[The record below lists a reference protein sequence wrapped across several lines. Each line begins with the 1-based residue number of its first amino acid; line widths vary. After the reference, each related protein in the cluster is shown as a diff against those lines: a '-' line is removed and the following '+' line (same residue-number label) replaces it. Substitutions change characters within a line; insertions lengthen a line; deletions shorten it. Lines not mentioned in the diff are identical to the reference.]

1 MVLAAKRKYK
11 QTLKSEPVSKQAK
24 KDRQS
29 KGELKEKE
37 KDYAG
42 QHTGFSEDEENGGWE
57 PNSDDSDNEDGL
69 ESTPIKKSKTT
80 EDDVIAGELEGLKET
95 AELYKSN
102 IFKLEID
109 ELLAEVAVNYEKHKA
124 LEKALHHLK
133 AIFDSIPDGKQLK
146 LHEFAQDMLKKS
158 KIVTPFPDPQPTK
171 EALHTFAFLK
181 PASVHLVGGY
191 GLKSIARAKAG
202 FNVDVAVEMPSA
214 IFQEKDYANY
224 RYHHK
229 RACYLAV
236 LAKAI
241 RSSASGKKFQ
251 IEFSTM
257 NGDARRPIL
266 LVKPTGDKSDVDFSK
281 TKCVIRILP
290 SVSADVFP
298 IHRLAPGKS
307 CVKPAEATP
316 HYNAS
321 LLMDTSYTGNLAFLY
336 QHSKASPEF
345 KHAIVLARTWL
356 HQRFHNT
363 SLGFTPFVFAMLTA
377 YLIQGN
383 PDGSGKKL
391 SASHSSYQLLRG
403 TLDFIATHDF
413 ATTPVFLGQND
424 KPEFSAAEFQAH
436 YDVAIVDPSGT
447 LNLTASMTASGLAQL
462 QHEAKLAMSYFND
475 PTDRF
480 DALFLKN
487 VNDTKFKFD
496 NVVRIPFTGEEAVN
510 GFDEAAKA
518 DYHSH
523 LPWFVARVG
532 TVLKRGLT
540 NRVDLVAVQH
550 TESQAS
556 WALNKAAG
564 QKPDSFV
571 VTVGLLLNPDN
582 APRLVDQGPDSS
594 NDEAVAEFRAFW
606 GNKSELRRFKDG
618 AIVESVV
625 WQTQGYENRSLIV
638 QKIVLYLL
646 QLHLK
651 IEASQLV
658 YWAGQLYSYLN
669 LSKHVP
675 ENLFSPEL
683 KTSGFQPVMQAFQ
696 QFSKQLRQVD
706 DALPLL
712 ITNVYPAHANL
723 RYTAVTLPHPV
734 DFNNMVQ
741 YPTTTRY
748 FDAIDVVVQIERSAK
763 FPDDLTVLQKV
774 KHAFYLKMG
783 SELKTRFDVDAV
795 VVDDVREKNP
805 LAIRGY
811 LDVYYFGY
819 LFRCHICLEQEAT
832 LLDKITDAKTT
843 TQLYKG
849 LAAEA
854 LEKFKYQLRYKP
866 THTFYVQAM
875 CAKYTAYSS
884 TVRLVKRWFGAH
896 LLSPHVAD
904 EMVELLV
911 AHVFLEPQPWVA
923 PASTFAAFVRVLG
936 LLATWDWQ
944 TTPLVVDIE
953 GELTAKDRE
962 EIAALFNQHRRTNP
976 QLSVGAMTI
985 ATAKDHLGHRWTAQK
1000 PARAIAARIQVLAR
1014 ASAQVVAD
1022 ETAASQD
1029 IKRVF
1034 ATPMQDYA
1042 AVLDLDVEHC
1052 TRYYQNMHPD
1062 AHYLRPA
1069 YGAGTAELGDT
1080 PYAQFDPMQEFIADI
1095 EKIYGHTVMVFHN
1108 KYGGDKLAL
1117 VWNPAVATPMQW
1129 KVNAGYNSV
1138 PVDMNKKGFL
1148 KPAKGKSDISK
1159 FIAPNFA
1166 AILAEIERLG
1176 KDGILLQK
1184 DE

>member
-11 QTLKSEPVSKQAK
+11 KSLNSEPASKQAK
-24 KDRQS
+24 KDPPLL
-29 KGELKEKE
+29 GN
-37 KDYAG
+37 
-42 QHTGFSEDEENGGWE
+42 TGYSEEEENGDWE
-57 PNSDDSDNEDGL
+57 SNSDDSDNEDKL
-69 ESTPIKKSKTT
+69 ESTKIKTTKAT
-80 EDDVIAGELEGLKET
+80 EDDLISGELEGLKET

-109 ELLAEVAVNYEKHKA
+109 ELLTEINVNYDKHKA
-124 LEKALHHLK
+124 LQKALHHLK
-133 AIFDSIPDGKQLK
+133 AIFRRHSRRK
-146 LHEFAQDMLKKS
+146 
-158 KIVTPFPDPQPTK
+158 
-171 EALHTFAFLK
+171 
-181 PASVHLVGGY
+181 ASQGGY
-191 GLKSIARAKAG
+191 GLKSIAKSKSA
-202 FNVDVAVEMPSA
+202 FNVDVAVEMPSS

-241 RSSASGKKFQ
+241 QSANKKFNV
-251 IEFSTM
+251 EYSTM

-266 LVKPTGDKSDVDFSK
+266 LVKAAGDKSDVDFSK

-336 QHSKASPEF
+336 QHSKPALNS
-345 KHAIVLARTWL
+345 KNAILLAPFSQC
-356 HQRFHNT
+356 HI
-363 SLGFTPFVFAMLTA
+363 GFTPFVFAMLMA
-377 YLIQGN
+377 YLMQGN
-383 PDGSGKKL
+383 KDGTGKKL

-413 ATTPVFLGQND
+413 STTPVFLGESD
-424 KPEFSAAEFQAH
+424 KSEFSAAEFQTH

-447 LNLTASMTASGLAQL
+447 LNLTATMTTSG
-462 QHEAKLAMSYFND
+462 
-475 PTDRF
+475 
-480 DALFLKN
+480 
-487 VNDTKFKFD
+487 
-496 NVVRIPFTGEEAVN
+496 TGEA
-510 GFDEAAKA
+510 FDEAAKA
-518 DYHSH
+518 DYYSY
-523 LPWFVARVG
+523 LPWFVTRMSD
-532 TVLKRGLT
+532 VLKRGLT

-550 TESQAS
+550 TDANAS
-556 WALNKAAG
+556 WALNEKIQQQDQVA
-564 QKPDSFV
+564 
-571 VTVGLLLNPDN
+571 VTVGLLLNSDN

-594 NDEAVAEFRAFW
+594 NDEAVAEFRQFW

-646 QLHLK
+646 QLHLHV
-651 IEASQLV
+651 EASQLI
-658 YWAGQLYSYLN
+658 YWAGQLYGYLN

-683 KTSGFQPVMQAFQ
+683 KTSGFHPVMQAYQ

-712 ITNVYPAHANL
+712 INNVYPAHASL
-723 RYTAVTLPHPV
+723 RYASVTLPHPV

-763 FPDDLTVLQKV
+763 FPDDLAVLQKV
-774 KHAFYLKMG
+774 KHAFYLKM
-783 SELKTRFDVDAV
+783 SEELKTRFDVDSV
-795 VVDDVREKNP
+795 VVDNVREKNP

-832 LLDKITDAKTT
+832 LLEKIVDAKTT
-843 TQLYKG
+843 TKLNKA
-849 LAAEA
+849 LATEA
-854 LEKFKYQLRYKP
+854 LDKYKYQLRYKQ

-884 TVRLVKRWFGAH
+884 TVRLAKRWFGAH
-896 LLSPHVAD
+896 LLSPHVSD

-911 AHVFLEPQPWVA
+911 AHVFLESQPWVA
-923 PASTFAAFVRVLG
+923 PVSTFAAFARVLG

-944 TTPLVVDIE
+944 NTPLIVDIE
-953 GELTAKDRE
+953 GELTTKDRE
-962 EIAALFNQHRRTNP
+962 EIVSQFNQHRRTNP
-976 QLSVGAMTI
+976 QMSVGAMTI
-985 ATAKDHLGHRWTAQK
+985 ATAKDHSGHRWTTKK
-1000 PARAIAARIQVLAR
+1000 PARAIAARIQALAR
-1014 ASAQVVAD
+1014 ASVQVMEEA
-1022 ETAASQD
+1022 TSSQD

-1034 ATPMQDYA
+1034 VTPMQDYPV
-1042 AVLDLDVEHC
+1042 VLDLDIEHC
-1052 TRYYQNMHPD
+1052 TRYYQNMHPE
-1062 AHYLRPA
+1062 ARYLKPS
-1069 YGAGTAELGDT
+1069 YGVAELGDK
-1080 PYAQFDPMQEFIADI
+1080 PYAQFDPVQDFIADI
-1095 EKIYGHTVMVFHN
+1095 EQVYGNTVM
-1108 KYGGDKLAL
+1108 YGAL
-1117 VWNPAVATPMQW
+1117 VWNPTVATPMQW

-1138 PVDMNKKGFL
+1138 PNGFL
-1148 KPAKGKSDISK
+1148 KPAKGQSDISK

-1176 KDGILLQK
+1176 RDGILKQQQQ
-1184 DE
+1184 E

>member
-11 QTLKSEPVSKQAK
+11 KSLNSEPASKQAK

-29 KGELKEKE
+29 KKHQASSDEDESA
-37 KDYAG
+37 YAG
-42 QHTGFSEDEENGGWE
+42 NTGYSEEEENGDWE
-57 PNSDDSDNEDGL
+57 SNSDDSDNEDKL
-69 ESTPIKKSKTT
+69 ESTQIKTTKAT
-80 EDDVIAGELEGLKET
+80 EDDLISGELEGLKET

-109 ELLAEVAVNYEKHKA
+109 ELLTEINVNYDKHKA
-124 LEKALHHLK
+124 LQKALHHLK

-146 LHEFAQDMLKKS
+146 LHEFAQDMLKKN

-171 EALHTFAFLK
+171 EALHSFAFQK
-181 PASVHLVGGY
+181 PTSMHIVGGY
-191 GLKSIARAKAG
+191 GLKSIAKSKST
-202 FNVDVAVEMPSA
+202 FNVDVAVEMPSS

-241 RSSASGKKFQ
+241 TSANKKFNV
-251 IEFSTM
+251 EYSTM

-266 LVKPTGDKSDVDFSK
+266 LVKAAGDKSDVDFSK

-290 SVSADVFP
+290 SINADVFP

-307 CVKPAEATP
+307 CVKPAQATP

-336 QHSKASPEF
+336 QHSKSSPEF
-345 KHAIVLARTWL
+345 KNAILLARTWL

-363 SLGFTPFVFAMLTA
+363 NIGFTPFVFAMLMA
-377 YLIQGN
+377 YLMQGN
-383 PDGSGKKL
+383 KDGSGKKL

-413 ATTPVFLGQND
+413 ATTPVFLGECE
-424 KPEFSAAEFQAH
+424 KPEFSAAEFQTH
-436 YDVAIVDPSGT
+436 YQVAIVDPSGT
-447 LNLTASMTASGLAQL
+447 LNLTANMTTSGLAQL
-462 QHEAKLAMSYFND
+462 QHEAKLAMTYFND

-480 DALFLKN
+480 EPLFLKK
-487 VNDTKFKFD
+487 VNDAKFKFD
-496 NVVRIPFTGEEAVN
+496 NVVRIPFVAKAPVDA
-510 GFDEAAKA
+510 FDEAAKA
-518 DYHSH
+518 DYYSY
-523 LPWFVARVG
+523 LSWFVAR
-532 TVLKRGLT
+532 TSDVLKRGLT
-540 NRVDLVAVQH
+540 NRADLVAVQH
-550 TESQAS
+550 DDVNAS
-556 WALNKAAG
+556 WALN
-564 QKPDSFV
+564 DSMQPEQAT
-571 VTVGLLLNPDN
+571 VTVGLLLNSDN

-594 NDEAVAEFRAFW
+594 NDEAVAEFRKFW

-646 QLHLK
+646 QLHLNV
-651 IEASQLV
+651 EASQLI

-683 KTSGFQPVMQAFQ
+683 KTSGFHPVMQAYQ

-712 ITNVYPAHANL
+712 INNVYPAHANL
-723 RYTAVTLPHPV
+723 RYASVTLPHPV

-774 KHAFYLKMG
+774 KHAFYLKM
-783 SELKTRFDVDAV
+783 SEELKTRFDVDSV

-832 LLDKITDAKTT
+832 LLEKIVDAKTT
-843 TQLYKG
+843 TKLNKA
-849 LAAEA
+849 LATEA
-854 LEKFKYQLRYKP
+854 LEKYKYQLRYKQ

-884 TVRLVKRWFGAH
+884 TVRLAKRWFGAH
-896 LLSPHVAD
+896 LLSPHVSD

-911 AHVFLEPQPWVA
+911 AHVFLESQPWVA
-923 PASTFAAFVRVLG
+923 PVSTFAAFARVLG

-944 TTPLVVDIE
+944 TTPLIVDIE
-953 GELTAKDRE
+953 GELTTKDRE
-962 EIAALFNQHRRTNP
+962 EIVSLFNQHRRTNP
-976 QLSVGAMTI
+976 QMSVGAMTI
-985 ATAKDHLGHRWTAQK
+985 ATAKDHSGHRWTTKK

-1014 ASAQVVAD
+1014 ASVQVMEEA
-1022 ETAASQD
+1022 TSSQD

-1034 ATPMQDYA
+1034 VTPMQDYPV
-1042 AVLDLDVEHC
+1042 VLDLDIEHC
-1052 TRYYQNMHPD
+1052 TRYYQNMHPE
-1062 AHYLRPA
+1062 AKYLKPS
-1069 YGAGTAELGDT
+1069 YGVAELGDK
-1080 PYAQFDPMQEFIADI
+1080 PYAQFDPVQDFIADI
-1095 EKIYGHTVMVFHN
+1095 ERVYGQTIMVFNN

-1138 PVDMNKKGFL
+1138 PVDMNKNGFL
-1148 KPAKGKSDISK
+1148 KPAKGQTDISK

-1176 KDGILLQK
+1176 RDGILKQQQK
-1184 DE
+1184 QQE

>member
-1 MVLAAKRKYK
+1 MVLAAKRKYSK
-11 QTLKSEPVSKQAK
+11 SLNSEPASKQAK
-24 KDRQS
+24 RDIKVKKHQQS
-29 KGELKEKE
+29 SDEPE
-37 KDYAG
+37 DYAG
-42 QHTGFSEDEENGGWE
+42 DIGFSGEEENGDWE
-57 PNSDDSDNEDGL
+57 ANSDDSDNEDVL
-69 ESTPIKKSKTT
+69 ESTRIKKTKAT

-146 LHEFAQDMLKKS
+146 LHEFAQDMLKSS

-171 EALHTFAFLK
+171 EALHSFAFQK
-181 PASVHLVGGY
+181 PTAMHIVGGY
-191 GLKSIARAKAG
+191 GLKSIARSKST
-202 FNVDVAVEMPSA
+202 FNVDVAVQMPSSV
-214 IFQEKDYANY
+214 FQEKDYANY

-236 LAKAI
+236 LARAI
-241 RSSASGKKFQ
+241 KSANKKFLV
-251 IEFSTM
+251 EYSTM
-257 NGDARRPIL
+257 NGDARKPIL
-266 LVKPTGDKSDVDFSK
+266 LVKPAGDKSDVDFTK
-281 TKCVIRILP
+281 AKCVIRILP

-336 QHSKASPEF
+336 QHCKASPEF
-345 KHAIVLARTWL
+345 KNAILLARTWL

-363 SLGFTPFVFAMLTA
+363 SLGFTPFVFAMLMA

-383 PDGSGKKL
+383 QDGTGKKL

-413 ATTPVFLGQND
+413 ATTPVFLGESE
-424 KPEFSAAEFQAH
+424 KPEFSAAEFQTH

-447 LNLTASMTASGLAQL
+447 LNLAAAMTASGLAQL
-462 QHEAKLAMSYFND
+462 QHEAKLAMIYFND

-487 VNDTKFKFD
+487 VNDTKSKFD
-496 NVVRIPFTGEEAVN
+496 NVVRIPFTTVAEDDAVD
-510 GFDEAAKA
+510 GFDEVAKA
-518 DYHSH
+518 DYHSY

-532 TVLKRGLT
+532 NVLKRGLT

-550 TESQAS
+550 PETQDS
-556 WALNKAAG
+556 WALSDAIR
-564 QKPDSFV
+564 QVP
-571 VTVGLLLNPDN
+571 VTVTIGLLLNSDN

-594 NDEAVAEFRAFW
+594 NDQAVAEFREFW

-651 IEASQLV
+651 VETSQLT
-658 YWAGQLYSYLN
+658 YWAGQLFSYLN
-669 LSKHVP
+669 FSKQVP

-683 KTSGFQPVMQAFQ
+683 KTSGFQPVMQAYQ

-712 ITNVYPAHANL
+712 ITNIYPAHANL
-723 RYTAVTLPHPV
+723 RYSAVTLPNPV

-741 YPTTTRY
+741 YPTTARY

-774 KHAFYLKMG
+774 KDAFYLKM
-783 SELKTRFDVDAV
+783 SEELKSRFDVDSV

-832 LLDKITDAKTT
+832 LLEKITDAKTT
-843 TQLYKG
+843 TQLNKG
-849 LAAEA
+849 LAVEA
-854 LEKFKYQLRYKP
+854 LEKYKYQLRYKP

-875 CAKYTAYSS
+875 CAKYTAFSS
-884 TVRLVKRWFGAH
+884 TVRLTKRWVGSH
-896 LLSPHVAD
+896 LLSPHVSD

-911 AHVFLEPQPWVA
+911 AHVFLESHPWVA

-944 TTPLVVDIE
+944 STPLIVDIE
-953 GELTAKDRE
+953 GELTPKDHE
-962 EIAALFNQHRRTNP
+962 EIVAQFNQHRRTNP
-976 QLSVGAMTI
+976 QLSVGVMTI
-985 ATAKDHLGHRWTAQK
+985 ATAKDHSGHRWTAK
-1000 PARAIAARIQVLAR
+1000 RPARAIAARIQALAR
-1014 ASAQVVAD
+1014 ASVQVV
-1022 ETAASQD
+1022 EEAASSQD

-1034 ATPMQDYA
+1034 ITPMQDYA
-1042 AVLDLDVEHC
+1042 VVLDLDVEHC
-1052 TRYYQNMHPD
+1052 TRYYQNMHPE
-1062 AHYLRPA
+1062 AKYFKSA
-1069 YGAGTAELGDT
+1069 FGVAELGDK
-1080 PYAQFDPMQEFIADI
+1080 PYAQFDPVQEFIADI
-1095 EKIYGHTVMVFHN
+1095 EKVYGHTVMVFNN

-1117 VWNPAVATPMQW
+1117 VWNPAVTAPMQW

-1138 PVDMNKKGFL
+1138 PVDMSKNGFL
-1148 KPAKGKSDISK
+1148 VSVEHAGWRK
-1159 FIAPNFA
+1159 
-1166 AILAEIERLG
+1166 RY
-1176 KDGILLQK
+1176 GIDDAFL
-1184 DE
+1184 